1 MRHTC
6 SACAHASFNTYWNW
20 KVLVLKGCD
29 HLIHNKEVFTQGDPL
44 DMILYGLG
52 VLPIIQALKYHM
64 EDTEKK
70 SRRNTLQVRYDYDST
85 LDSSL
90 SRIKSWFTY
99 LIRIGPPLRYQHD
112 PEKSLLVT
120 LESKLYLATTFVSE

>member
-6 SACAHASFNTYWNW
+6 STCAHASFNTYWNW

-70 SRRNTLQVRYDYDST
+70 VGGTHFKCGT
-85 LDSSL
+85 
-90 SRIKSWFTY
+90 TMT
-99 LIRIGPPLRYQHD
+99 PLWIHPYPGSNPGSHILFGSD
-112 PEKSLLVT
+112 HP
-120 LESKLYLATTFVSE
+120 